1 MFAGKKRFASLA
13 SVKEKRP
20 RSVISINFRY
30 TLLYTDRGRQKLGF
44 MQNKNGPRC
53 LSGDPKYQ

>member
-20 RSVISINFRY
+20 RAVTAGGN
-30 TLLYTDRGRQKLGF
+30 KF
-44 MQNKNGPRC
+44 MKKN
-53 LSGDPKYQ
+53 

>member
-20 RSVISINFRY
+20 RAVTAGGNQSQIY
-30 TLLYTDRGRQKLGF
+30 E
-44 MQNKNGPRC
+44 KN
-53 LSGDPKYQ
+53 